1 MHYPHNAIFDRGLLN
16 TFEAASHLAYLCLK
30 VSASLGVISIHN
42 NKRDAKNIEQGF
54 TRGQQDTSTPKAEAG
69 SGGKITIEAECDTKR
84 ATLDLR
90 VPDKT
95 VLIAQDLSPE
105 EEAEL
110 LSFLDKNNDV
120 FAWAT
125 SDLTGLSRSIIKHK
139 LQVNPSAKPIK

>member
-1 MHYPHNAIFDRGLLN
+1 
-16 TFEAASHLAYLCLK
+16 
-30 VSASLGVISIHN
+30 
-42 NKRDAKNIEQGF
+42 
-54 TRGQQDTSTPKAEAG
+54 
-69 SGGKITIEAECDTKR
+69 
-84 ATLDLR
+84 LDLR
-90 VPDKT
+90 VPGKT

-110 LSFLDKNNDV
+110 LSFLDKNSDV